1 MSGAAGLVVMGAGGH
16 AKVVVATLL
25 DLGLTV
31 SAVLDDDPGR
41 QGGRLLGLTVAG
53 PIAGSPTAGQ
63 PAILAV
69 GDNAVR
75 RRMGSEME
83 CRWQTVV
90 HPTAY
95 VHASVRLGEGT
106 FVAAGAVIQP
116 DVTIG
121 PHCIVNTGA
130 TIDHDCV
137 VGGCAHIAPGAHL
150 AGNVRLGEG
159 ALVGLGAGIT
169 PGVSIGDWAVLGAG
183 ATAVSDLADRATA
196 IGVSARARGDD

>member
-69 GDNAVR
+69 GDNAD
-75 RRMGSEME
+75 
-83 CRWQTVV
+83 QI
-90 HPTAY
+90 
-95 VHASVRLGEGT
+95 
-106 FVAAGAVIQP
+106 FQ
-116 DVTIG
+116 IG
-121 PHCIVNTGA
+121 HIATGFDAHSA
-130 TIDHDCV
+130 TISP
-137 VGGCAHIAPGAHL
+137 A
-150 AGNVRLGEG
+150 RLS
-159 ALVGLGAGIT
+159 V
-169 PGVSIGDWAVLGAG
+169 P
-183 ATAVSDLADRATA
+183 
-196 IGVSARARGDD
+196 